1 MRMMIK
7 IVDIGASFLGLNDSS
22 KVPFVLRIVTWPSTE
37 SVEQRRYQG
46 LSSMCPNE
54 NWFPAAF
61 FNLLTLEED
70 DIGPRTFEI
79 KIGGSFPAAHI
90 VTNLTKE
97 ENFVRSYR
105 LIRSLGKAY
114 PDNSFRL

>member
-7 IVDIGASFLGLNDSS
+7 IVDIGSSFLGLNDSS
-22 KVPFVLRIVTWPSTE
+22 KLRFRAKNRDMPSTE
-37 SVEQRRYQG
+37 FVEQRRYQG
-46 LSSMCPNE
+46 LSSMCLNE
-54 NWFPAAF
+54 TGFPPPF
-61 FNLLTLEED
+61 LIYLPWKKMISVHVHSKLD
-70 DIGPRTFEI
+70 SC
-79 KIGGSFPAAHI
+79 SFPAAHI

>member
-1 MRMMIK
+1 MAIHRIR
-7 IVDIGASFLGLNDSS
+7 GAKTIPRPVVNVS
-22 KVPFVLRIVTWPSTE
+22 KR
-37 SVEQRRYQG
+37 
-46 LSSMCPNE
+46 

-61 FNLLTLEED
+61 FNLLTVEED

-105 LIRSLGKAY
+105 LIRSFGKAY
-114 PDNSFRL
+114 PDNSSRL

>member
-1 MRMMIK
+1 MAIHRIR
-7 IVDIGASFLGLNDSS
+7 GAKTIPRPVVNVS
-22 KVPFVLRIVTWPSTE
+22 KR
-37 SVEQRRYQG
+37 
-46 LSSMCPNE
+46 

-61 FNLLTLEED
+61 FNLLTVEED

>member
-22 KVPFVLRIVTWPSTE
+22 KVTLCAKNRDMAIHRIRGAKTIPRPVVNVSK
-37 SVEQRRYQG
+37 R
-46 LSSMCPNE
+46 

-61 FNLLTLEED
+61 FNLLTVEED

-79 KIGGSFPAAHI
+79 RVAAHFLPHTLSRI
-90 VTNLTKE
+90 
-97 ENFVRSYR
+97 
-105 LIRSLGKAY
+105 
-114 PDNSFRL
+114 

>member
-22 KVPFVLRIVTWPSTE
+22 KALCAKNRDMAIHRIRGAKTIPRPVVNVSK
-37 SVEQRRYQG
+37 R
-46 LSSMCPNE
+46 

-61 FNLLTLEED
+61 FNLLTVEED

-105 LIRSLGKAY
+105 LIRSFGKAY
-114 PDNSFRL
+114 PDNSSR

>member
-54 NWFPAAF
+54 TGFPPPF
-61 FNLLTLEED
+61 FIYRPWKKMISVHVHSKLD
-70 DIGPRTFEI
+70 RC
-79 KIGGSFPAAHI
+79 SFPAAHI